1 MMKNKK
7 SRLRA
12 FARTRAKKSR
22 LRAFARM
29 QAKKIKTKNWGKTQ
43 IILMT
48 GHDDQKKQVKNFR

>member
-1 MMKNKK
+1 MM
-7 SRLRA
+7 
-12 FARTRAKKSR
+12 TKKSR

-43 IILMT
+43 KILMT